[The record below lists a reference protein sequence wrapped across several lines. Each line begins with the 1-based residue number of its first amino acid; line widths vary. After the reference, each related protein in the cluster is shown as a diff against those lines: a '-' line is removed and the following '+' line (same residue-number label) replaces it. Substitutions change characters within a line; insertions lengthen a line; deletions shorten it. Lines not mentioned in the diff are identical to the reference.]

1 MRNGMD
7 VCVQTTGTFAVY
19 SLSEYAVTV
28 QFDDWINTD
37 TLERISSFDALLQ
50 RRPFEGF
57 RTSVPAYTTLSVY
70 YDPLMVMQAA
80 QLTGI
85 SCFERVS
92 GFLHRLR
99 AEWSA
104 TAMPVSA
111 LISIPVCYGGP
122 FGPDLDDLAHRL
134 GLSAA
139 EIVQLHCAAT
149 YQVHLIGFT
158 PGFAYLGGMPEQLA
172 APRKATPRSN
182 VPAGS
187 VGIAGTQT
195 GIYPLDTP
203 GGWQIIGRTPVRL
216 FDTSRERPALLKVG
230 DRVVFQAMDHTQF
243 NQFLTCGNA
252 DNN

>member
-1 MRNGMD
+1 MD
-7 VCVQTTGTFAVY
+7 VYVQTTGTFVVY

-28 QFDDWINTD
+28 QFDDRINTD

-57 RTSVPAYTTLSVY
+57 RISVPAYTTLSIY
-70 YDPLMVMQAA
+70 YDPLTVMQAG

-85 SCFERVS
+85 NCFERVS
-92 GFLHRLR
+92 DFLRRLR

-111 LISIPVCYGGP
+111 PIAIPVCYGGP
-122 FGPDLDDLAHRL
+122 FGPDLDDLARRL
-134 GLSAA
+134 GISAA
-139 EIVQLHCAAT
+139 EIVQLHSAAT
-149 YQVHLIGFT
+149 YQVYLIGFT

-182 VPAGS
+182 VPTGS
-187 VGIAGTQT
+187 VGIAGAQT

-203 GGWQIIGRTPVRL
+203 GGWQIIGRTPLRL
-216 FDTSRERPALLKVG
+216 FDTHRERPALLKVG
-230 DRVVFQAMDHTQF
+230 DRVVFQAMDHAQF
-243 NQFLTCGNA
+243 EQLLTCSNA